1 MKKEVIN
8 FHGKK
13 FYLLGLDSNGDR
25 TYLEEASFDCGWYW
39 GVGYVETFNDSMS
52 DFKSHQ
58 HFNSLFLN
66 SYIPESFKDYFVDSP
81 LSDDEIYTLLELMD
95 SLYTVRQYSDLIYNG
110 SSNISSNS
118 CSKIIK
124 NEEEYERIN
133 EVVIPALLSD
143 IYNLL
148 GGGSDE

>member
-1 MKKEVIN
+1 
-8 FHGKK
+8 
-13 FYLLGLDSNGDR
+13 
-25 TYLEEASFDCGWYW
+25 
-39 GVGYVETFNDSMS
+39 
-52 DFKSHQ
+52 
-58 HFNSLFLN
+58 LFLN

-110 SSNISSNS
+110 SSNISFNS